1 MNSFW
6 IIMKNPTNFAKG
18 VAKEQLRAYKTVQ
31 IRHPEASKVDLIIE
45 AISSRPNVHKYHSEW
60 AIIKNARDEKSY
72 QYSVSVLAL
81 MEYEHLTGDFLPLD
95 KIEPMYK
102 QVELI
107 IPEDL

>member
-18 VAKEQLRAYKTVQ
+18 VANEQLRAYKTAQ
-31 IRHPEASKVDLIIE
+31 IRYPEASKVDLIIE
-45 AISSRPNVHKYHSEW
+45 AISSRPNVHKYHSES

-81 MEYEHLTGDFLPLD
+81 MEYEHLTGDFLSLD

-102 QVELI
+102 QVQLI